1 MKMHTVTIE
10 IAEKNPTAD
19 RAEQLL
25 EQLPELHA
33 AVSVSERG
41 WVTIDVTLPA
51 EHVRQAVLL
60 AIAAVEQ
67 ASGRPALA
75 VAAMTEEEADA
86 REGWETL
93 PDLVS
98 VTEAAELL
106 GGISR
111 QAVLDRIARR
121 TLPATK
127 VGREYVIPRSALTK

>member
-1 MKMHTVTIE
+1 MNMHTVTIE
-10 IAEKNPTAD
+10 TAETNPTAA

-25 EQLPELHA
+25 EQLQDLHA

-51 EHVRQAVLL
+51 EHVRQAVML

-67 ASGRPALA
+67 AGAHA
-75 VAAMTEEEADA
+75 VVAVTAMTEEEADQ

-98 VTEAAELL
+98 VTEAAAEL
-106 GGISR
+106 GVSR
-111 QAVLDRIARR
+111 QAVLDRIGRH

-127 VGREYVIPRSALTK
+127 IGRDYAIPRSALAKR